1 MEPKALQQVS
11 LKKIKASS
19 FYTGSFLTK
28 LSEKNQIINYHANR
42 QLDGIEKYLLC
53 YLLYVDNL
61 HILP

>member
-19 FYTGSFLTK
+19 LYTGNFLTK

-42 QLDGIEKYLLC
+42 QLDEIEKYLLR